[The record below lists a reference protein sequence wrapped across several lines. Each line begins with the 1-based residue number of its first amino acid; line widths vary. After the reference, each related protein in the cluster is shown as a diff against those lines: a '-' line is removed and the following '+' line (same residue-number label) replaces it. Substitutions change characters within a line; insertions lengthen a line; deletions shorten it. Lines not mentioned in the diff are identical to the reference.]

1 MERPVP
7 RPITA
12 EWLFR
17 AAAHYLERYASTTA
31 NLRRVLE
38 RKVMRRAHARGE
50 DAAEHMGLVD
60 ATVGRFVELGLVDDR
75 SFAEGRLASLRRR
88 GTSRRM
94 TTAKLLEKGVE
105 KALVEE
111 LVAADETDEL
121 TAAHAYAKRRRL
133 GPWRSRQRGERRDR
147 DVAAMIRAGFTFPDA
162 ASAID
167 SEADTGE
174 A

>member
-7 RPITA
+7 RPITP

-50 DAAEHMGLVD
+50 DAAEHLGLVET
-60 ATVGRFVELGLVDDR
+60 TVARFVELGLVDDR
-75 SFAEGRLASLRRR
+75 AFAEGRLASLRRR

-111 LVAADETDEL
+111 LVAADETSERG
-121 TAAHAYAKRRRL
+121 AAQAYAKRRRL
-133 GPWRSRQRGERRDR
+133 GPWRSRQREERRDR
-147 DVAAMIRAGFTFPDA
+147 DVAARVRAGFAYPDA
-162 ASAID
+162 AAAID
-167 SEADTGE
+167 SDADADEA
-174 A
+174 